1 MASLLSGF
9 EYDVFISYRH
19 NDNRSGWVTEFVR
32 QLNEELAATIKEP
45 LSVYFDNNRH
55 DGLLETHNV
64 DKSLEGKLKCLIF
77 IPILSQTYC
86 DARSFAWQHEFCAFN
101 KLVKEDRFGRDVKGS
116 NGNVTSRIL
125 PVRIHDLDAADKTSI
140 EKEIESVLRGI
151 EFIYKEPGVNRPLL
165 PSDSKNENQNKT
177 DYRNQV
183 NKVANAIKDIVTSL
197 SRGSDKQFVP
207 QISTSTIPKND
218 KHRIAM
224 VFTVVVPS
232 LLSIAIATLL
242 GYYFWKPSS
251 ALESGSDS
259 SILVLPFRVDEKDSS
274 QRYFAEGIT
283 SDLIFELGKVSGLSP
298 LSWYTSLNYR
308 NTNKSLAEISN
319 ETNALYVLV
328 GNVQRTATTL
338 RIYVELANPKD
349 NKAIWTNT
357 YDKKLEL
364 VLDVQKEIAIQVAE
378 ALRIGLSQKE
388 RTNITATRQT
398 SSFKAYDL
406 YLQARA
412 ASRKLNVEGDSVKRI
427 QLLLDEALAIDPNFA
442 EALTLKAFTY
452 IHTNFLDPKNR
463 AAAAETAKETILR
476 SVRLDPE
483 SADTYIVMGGINLF
497 LEWKIE
503 EARKNFE
510 KGWKLSSN
518 GSLPMNHCICAFSQF
533 NLATGDFQRT
543 IDIVNTVEGNDPFY
557 PWGPMEKFLAYQGL
571 KAKEPMEKIARAG
584 EPLLYTPVYEY
595 ALGNFENSIAAFHK
609 LDTNYVRPYAHL
621 ASSYFKA
628 GHTQLSDSI
637 INILMKDE
645 PDHSGVDFQL
655 AVVYAARGDKK
666 KALEWYVKAY
676 ARKDFYVLFTRICPD
691 LEIIMEEP
699 EVKRILK
706 EIGV

>member
-1 MASLLSGF
+1 MASLFSGF

-101 KLVKEDRFGRDVKGS
+101 KLVKEDRFGRDVKVS
-116 NGNVTSRIL
+116 NGNVASRIL

-140 EKEIESVLRGI
+140 EKEIGGVLRGI

-165 PSDSKNENQNKT
+165 PSDSRNENQNKT

-183 NKVANAIKDIVTSL
+183 NKVANAIKDLIGSFSGVSENKSAPERIATSVSQPVKKAKFSL
-197 SRGSDKQFVP
+197 LKLVIPSLILIATALVFFFWNSSSGSDTEV
-207 QISTSTIPKND
+207 
-218 KHRIAM
+218 
-224 VFTVVVPS
+224 
-232 LLSIAIATLL
+232 
-242 GYYFWKPSS
+242 
-251 ALESGSDS
+251 DS
-259 SILVLPFRVDEKDSS
+259 SILVLPFKVDEKDSS

-483 SADTYIVMGGINLF
+483 SSDTYIVMGGINLF

-628 GHTQLSDSI
+628 GHTQQSDSI

-645 PDHSGVDFQL
+645 PGHSGVDFQL

-699 EVKRILK
+699 EVKRILE